1 MSTPRLLAP
10 AKLTLSLRI
19 RGARDDGFHE
29 LEALTVSVSEPHDV
43 LTLEDRADGVTLR
56 VTGAVEGVPQDEDN
70 LAVRAARV
78 AGRAVAIALHK
89 EIPPGA
95 GLGGGSSDAAT
106 VLRGLG
112 AEGFAA
118 ELGSDVPFCVRGGAA
133 WMRGRGERLE
143 PVSVVGS
150 LAVVIAVPH
159 FGLRT
164 PDVYRAWDDLGGPR
178 ASRTVAAPAPVAHL
192 LDQLG
197 NDLEPAAEHVEAR
210 LADFRRDVE
219 AIVAAPALL
228 AGSGSAYAVVLAGD
242 EEARAGDA
250 AARLRAAGIRA
261 WSGRAPAAP

>member
-1 MSTPRLLAP
+1 MSESELLAP

-19 RGARDDGFHE
+19 LGVRDDGFHE
-29 LEALTVSVSEPHDV
+29 LEALAISVSEPHDV
-43 LTLEDRADGVTLR
+43 VTLENRADGVTLR
-56 VTGAVEGVPQDEDN
+56 VTGAVEGVPEDEDN

-78 AGRAVAIALHK
+78 AGRAVSIALHK

-95 GLGGGSSDAAT
+95 GLGGGSSDAAA

-112 AEGFAA
+112 GDRFAA

-143 PVSVVGS
+143 PISVVGS
-150 LAVVIAVPH
+150 LGVVIAAPP

-164 PDVYRAWDDLGGPR
+164 PDVYRAWDELGGPR

-192 LDQLG
+192 LDRLG
-197 NDLEPAAEHVEAR
+197 NDLEPAAEHVEAG
-210 LADFRRDVE
+210 LVDFRRDVE
-219 AIVAAPALL
+219 AIVGAPALL
-228 AGSGSAYAVVLAGD
+228 AGSGSAYAVVLGGD

-250 AARLRAAGIRA
+250 VARLRAAGIRA